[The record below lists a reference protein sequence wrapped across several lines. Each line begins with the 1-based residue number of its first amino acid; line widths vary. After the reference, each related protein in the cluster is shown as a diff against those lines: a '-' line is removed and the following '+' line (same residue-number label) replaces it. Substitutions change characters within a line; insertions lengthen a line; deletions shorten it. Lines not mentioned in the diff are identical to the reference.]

1 MTLNELIASLEALRR
16 SNPALGE
23 APVLVPEGYRHQTLV
38 LPDIAREAVRI
49 RVYGDQ
55 DAVLIHS

>member
-1 MTLNELIASLEALRR
+1 VTLNELIESLESLRR

-38 LPDIAREAVRI
+38 LPDIATEAVRI